1 MFRLLPIEWYEI
13 INLLVVFGAPT
24 QLDLP
29 RSKIKKYSTGKTI
42 GFY

>member
-1 MFRLLPIEWYEI
+1 MFRLLRIESYEI

-29 RSKIKKYSTGKTI
+29 RSEKRSTTQRTQ
-42 GFY
+42 